1 VWAAFAPLIAAVVAG
16 LIAVAALWQKRR
28 ADNQAEW
35 WRRAQWGLDASFDQ
49 RPDRTAMGLAV
60 LEVLARSGLAASEE
74 LRIVEAAWR
83 EPLED
88 AEALLADGATGRVP
102 QGVSRSAA
110 GGRSS
115 TEGRSAERIAVD
127 DRAQQRVKVRAAR
140 LRLVTDRRLGK
151 VTPAWVKELAR
162 KPA

>member
-1 VWAAFAPLIAAVVAG
+1 VWAAFAPLIAAAVAG

-60 LEVLARSGLAASEE
+60 LEVLAGSGLAAGEE

-88 AEALLADGATGRVP
+88 AEALLDDGATGRVP
-102 QGVSRSAA
+102 QGISRSAA

-115 TEGRSAERIAVD
+115 EGRSAERIALD

-140 LRLVTDRRLGK
+140 LRMVTDRRLGK